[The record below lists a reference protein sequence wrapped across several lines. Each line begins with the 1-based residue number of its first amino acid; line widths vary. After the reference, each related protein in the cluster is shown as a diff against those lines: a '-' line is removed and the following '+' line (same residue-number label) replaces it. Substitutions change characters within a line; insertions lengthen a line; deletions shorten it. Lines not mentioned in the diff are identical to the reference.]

1 MLSILH
7 LIDVDEY
14 MYITQEDLE
23 ETIETLKY
31 LNIAYEIYIVQD
43 KVYRITWYDYIDE
56 EWTDIWCTSDEY
68 EETLPKII
76 KAGVE
81 YEVTEF
87 N

>member
-7 LIDVDEY
+7 LIDVSEY

-23 ETIETLKY
+23 ETIKTLKY
-31 LNIAYEIYIVQD
+31 LNVAYEVYIVQD
-43 KVYRITWYDYIDE
+43 KMYRITWYDYIDE

-68 EETLPKII
+68 EETLPKVIE
-76 KAGVE
+76 AGVE